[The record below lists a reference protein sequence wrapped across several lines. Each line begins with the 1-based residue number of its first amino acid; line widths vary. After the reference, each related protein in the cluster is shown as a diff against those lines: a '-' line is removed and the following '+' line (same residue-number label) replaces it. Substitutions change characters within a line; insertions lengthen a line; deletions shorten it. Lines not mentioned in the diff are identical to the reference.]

1 MTGITTRTVV
11 PAPGQF
17 PNRPDAV
24 VLDLQ
29 PNFGVDLVQKDAN
42 LGGSSVPARIVQR
55 LLGDSIKSLDPGG
68 TAASLS
74 GARHSRFKFRPD
86 EEPITLSRRATK
98 TLVARPV
105 LPASRVI
112 PADWE
117 TRRRPTSSRVWTGW
131 SSSASG

>member
-1 MTGITTRTVV
+1 VTGITTRTVV

-68 TAASLS
+68 PRPPFPARGTAGSNS
-74 GARHSRFKFRPD
+74 GLTKSR
-86 EEPITLSRRATK
+86 
-98 TLVARPV
+98 
-105 LPASRVI
+105 
-112 PADWE
+112 
-117 TRRRPTSSRVWTGW
+117 
-131 SSSASG
+131 